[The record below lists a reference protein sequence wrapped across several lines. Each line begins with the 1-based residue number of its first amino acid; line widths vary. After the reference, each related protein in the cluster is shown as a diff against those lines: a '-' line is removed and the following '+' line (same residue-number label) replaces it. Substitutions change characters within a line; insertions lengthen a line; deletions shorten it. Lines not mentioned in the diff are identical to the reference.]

1 MGSGQNLPIAGILL
15 AAVSFLAMLLS
26 GVDAV
31 IGLAVLT
38 VWVGSLL
45 VAAGRPPEPPKTKVK
60 QRVTLDSIR
69 DLIENFSTPL
79 LITERSTIAIANRA
93 ARKMLGPHV
102 VGQDARV
109 ALRQPEAAA
118 LLNENR
124 QGEAIVRGLV
134 RRGDIWQI
142 NRQAIDDRLAMLEF
156 INQTAEAD
164 ISRAH
169 TDFVANASHEL
180 RTPLAAVL
188 GYVETLQEGDG
199 ALDTPTTQKFLG
211 IIEREAQ
218 RMHALVSDLMSLSRV
233 EAEKH
238 DLPTERIDLR
248 SLVERAARDA
258 AGSHRSDR
266 LQLELHAEP
275 CVLGDRQQLEQVV
288 RNLVD
293 NALKYGAADTPV
305 TVTLDLGQADQARIA
320 VVDQGEG
327 IAPEQIPHLT
337 RRFYRTDPGRSRA
350 SGGTG
355 LGLAIVKHIVERHRG
370 RLDITSE
377 LGKGT
382 RAVVRIPLAEEEA
395 DTAIIAPQPA
405 GRHPAPGANATNVT
419 VVSYNYNM
427 GPPWMCGRLAGA
439 ASAYSNSRT
448 PNGKN
453 RSIRCRRSR

>member
-1 MGSGQNLPIAGILL
+1 MLACKGRPMGSGQNIPIAGILL
-15 AAVSFLAMLLS
+15 AAVTFLAILS
-26 GVDAV
+26 LGVDPIIGVAV
-31 IGLAVLT
+31 LAV
-38 VWVGSLL
+38 WIGSLM
-45 VAAGRPPEPPKTKVK
+45 VAAGRPPEPPKAMIK
-60 QRVTLDSIR
+60 QPVTIDSIR
-69 DLIENFSTPL
+69 DLIENSTTPL
-79 LITERSTIAIANRA
+79 LITERGTIAIANQA
-93 ARKMLGPHV
+93 ARRILGPHV

-109 ALRQPEAAA
+109 ALRQPEAIS

-142 NRQAIDDRLAMLEF
+142 NRQEIDERLAMLEF
-156 INQTAEAD
+156 VNQTAEAD

-180 RTPLAAVL
+180 RTPLAAIL
-188 GYVETLQEGDG
+188 GYVETLREGDG
-199 ALDTPTTQKFLG
+199 SLDTPTAQKFLG

-218 RMHALVSDLMSLSRV
+218 RLHALVSDLMSLSRV

-238 DLPTERIDLR
+238 DLPTERIDLA
-248 SLVERAARDA
+248 SLVERAATDA
-258 AGSHRSDR
+258 AGSNRISR
-266 LQLELHAEP
+266 LQLDLTAEP

-293 NALKYGAADTPV
+293 NALKYGAPDTPV
-305 TVTLDLGQADQARIA
+305 KVALDLAQGDLTRIS
-320 VVDQGEG
+320 VTDEGEG
-327 IAPEQIPHLT
+327 IAPEQVPHLT

-382 RAVVRIPLAEEEA
+382 RVVVRIPLAEPETEA
-395 DTAIIAPQPA
+395 EPGHQISASQTAAQAARPA
-405 GRHPAPGANATNVT
+405 ETQQL
-419 VVSYNYNM
+419 S
-427 GPPWMCGRLAGA
+427 
-439 ASAYSNSRT
+439 
-448 PNGKN
+448 
-453 RSIRCRRSR
+453 

>member
-1 MGSGQNLPIAGILL
+1 MARIMGSSQNIPVAGILL
-15 AAVSFLAMLLS
+15 AAVTFVALLLL
-26 GVDAV
+26 GTDVV
-31 IGLAVLT
+31 IAIAVLT

-45 VAAGRPPEPPKTKVK
+45 VAAGRPPEPPKAKVK
-60 QRVTLDSIR
+60 QALSLESIR
-69 DLIENFSTPL
+69 DLIENSSIPL
-79 LITERSTIAIANRA
+79 VITDRNTIAIANQA
-93 ARKMLGPHV
+93 ARKMMGQHV
-102 VGQDARV
+102 IGQDARV
-109 ALRQPEAAA
+109 ALRQPEAIM
-118 LLNENR
+118 LVNENR

-142 NRQAIDDRLAMLEF
+142 NRQNLDDRLAMLEF

-180 RTPLAAVL
+180 RTPLASIL
-188 GYVETLQEGDG
+188 GYVETLQEGEGDIG
-199 ALDTPTTQKFLG
+199 APVAKKFLG

-238 DLPTERIDLR
+238 DLPTERIDLA

-258 AGSHRSDR
+258 AGPERTER
-266 LQLELHAEP
+266 LVLGLAAEP
-275 CVLGDRQQLEQVV
+275 MVLGDLQQLEQVV

-293 NALKYGAADTPV
+293 NAMKYGAADTPV
-305 TVTLDLGQADQARIA
+305 TVALDLAEGGLARIA
-320 VVDQGEG
+320 VTDQGEG

-370 RLDITSE
+370 RLDITSQV
-377 LGKGT
+377 GKGT
-382 RAVVRIPLAEEEA
+382 RVVVRLPIAEPDASDAAAVEENA
-395 DTAIIAPQPA
+395 ETV
-405 GRHPAPGANATNVT
+405 PGEAE
-419 VVSYNYNM
+419 
-427 GPPWMCGRLAGA
+427 
-439 ASAYSNSRT
+439 SRQM
-448 PNGKN
+448 
-453 RSIRCRRSR
+453 S

>member
-1 MGSGQNLPIAGILL
+1 MGSGQNIPIAGILL
-15 AAVSFLAMLLS
+15 ALLTFGAMLSL
-26 GVDAV
+26 GVDWV
-31 IGLAVLT
+31 IGLSVLT

-45 VAAGRPPEPPKTKVK
+45 VASGRPPEPPKTDVK
-60 QRVTLDSIR
+60 QPVTIDSIR
-69 DLIENFSTPL
+69 DLIENSTTPL
-79 LITERSTIAIANRA
+79 MITERSTIAMANRA
-93 ARKMLGPHV
+93 ARRMLGPHV

-109 ALRQPEAAA
+109 ALRQPEAIS
-118 LLNENR
+118 LLNEKR
-124 QGEAIVRGLV
+124 KGEVIVRGLV

-142 NRQAIDDRLAMLEF
+142 NRQQIDERLAMLEF

-180 RTPLAAVL
+180 RTPLAAIL

-199 ALDTPTTQKFLG
+199 KLDTPTAQKFLG
-211 IIEREAQ
+211 IIEREAH
-218 RMHALVSDLMSLSRV
+218 RLHALVSDLMSLSRV

-238 DLPTERIDLR
+238 DLPTERIDLA

-258 AGSHRSDR
+258 AGPNRIDR
-266 LQLELHAEP
+266 LTLELLAEP
-275 CVLGDRQQLEQVV
+275 CVLGDLQQLEQVV

-293 NALKYGAADTPV
+293 NALKYGAADKPV

-320 VVDQGEG
+320 VVDQGDG

-377 LGKGT
+377 VGTGT
-382 RAVVRIPLAEEEA
+382 RVVVRIPLAEPEPEPDPETEVDSTPDATPAEA
-395 DTAIIAPQPA
+395 
-405 GRHPAPGANATNVT
+405 
-419 VVSYNYNM
+419 
-427 GPPWMCGRLAGA
+427 
-439 ASAYSNSRT
+439 NSEQL
-448 PNGKN
+448 
-453 RSIRCRRSR
+453 S

>member
-1 MGSGQNLPIAGILL
+1 MGNGQNIPIAGISL
-15 AAVSFLAMLLS
+15 AAVTFVALLLL
-26 GVDAV
+26 GTEVV
-31 IGLAVLT
+31 IAIAVLT

-45 VAAGRPPEPPKTKVK
+45 VAAGRPPEPPQTKVK
-60 QRVTLDSIR
+60 QRLSLDSIR
-69 DLIENFSTPL
+69 DLIENSSTPL
-79 LITERSTIAIANRA
+79 VITERSTIAIANRA

-102 VGQDARV
+102 IGQDARV
-109 ALRQPEAAA
+109 ALRQPEAIS

-142 NRQAIDDRLAMLEF
+142 NRQRLDDRLAMLEF

-180 RTPLAAVL
+180 RTPLAAIL
-188 GYVETLQEGDG
+188 GYVETLQEGDEG
-199 ALDTPTTQKFLG
+199 LDTPTARKFLG

-218 RMHALVSDLMSLSRV
+218 RLHALVSDLMSLSRV

-238 DLPTERIDLR
+238 DLPTERIDLA

-258 AGSHRSDR
+258 AGPARLDR
-266 LQLELHAEP
+266 LMLDITAEP
-275 CVLGDRQQLEQVV
+275 VVLGDLQQVEQVV

-293 NALKYGAADTPV
+293 NALKYGAPDTPV
-305 TVTLDLGQADQARIA
+305 NVVLDLAQGDLARIA
-320 VVDQGEG
+320 VADQGEG

-382 RAVVRIPLAEEEA
+382 RVVVRIPLAEPDPRA
-395 DTAIIAPQPA
+395 DIAPLEPEETTEPQ
-405 GRHPAPGANATNVT
+405 TET
-419 VVSYNYNM
+419 QQLS
-427 GPPWMCGRLAGA
+427 
-439 ASAYSNSRT
+439 
-448 PNGKN
+448 
-453 RSIRCRRSR
+453 

>member
-1 MGSGQNLPIAGILL
+1 MGMGQNFPVAGILL
-15 AAVSFLAMLLS
+15 AAVTFVAMMLL

-31 IGLAVLT
+31 IALSVML

-45 VAAGRPPEPPKTKVK
+45 VAAGRPPEPPKTVVR
-60 QRVTLDSIR
+60 QRLDLDSIR

-79 LITERSTIAIANRA
+79 MITERNTIALANRA
-93 ARKMLGPHV
+93 ARTMLGPHV

-109 ALRQPEAAA
+109 ALRQPEAIS
-118 LLNENR
+118 LLNDNR
-124 QGEAIVRGLV
+124 SGEAIVRGLV
-134 RRGDIWQI
+134 RRQDIWQI
-142 NRQAIDDRLAMLEF
+142 NRQAIDDRLAMLELT
-156 INQTAEAD
+156 NQTAEAD

-180 RTPLAAVL
+180 RTPLAAIL
-188 GYVETLQEGDG
+188 GYVETLREDEGRV
-199 ALDTPTTQKFLG
+199 DTPTAQKFLG

-218 RMHALVSDLMSLSRV
+218 RLHALVSDLMSLSRV

-238 DLPTERIDLR
+238 DLPTEHIELAP
-248 SLVERAARDA
+248 LVERAARDA
-258 AGSHRSDR
+258 AGSARMER
-266 LQLELHAEP
+266 LALELEAEP
-275 CVLGDRQQLEQVV
+275 FVLGDQQQLEQVV

-293 NALKYGAADTPV
+293 NALKYGAHDKMV
-305 TVTLDLGQADQARIA
+305 TVTLDLVPGDQARIA
-320 VVDQGEG
+320 VQDEGEG

-382 RAVVRIPLAEEEA
+382 RVVVRIPLAELDKPGESGSGEQNGE
-395 DTAIIAPQPA
+395 TPQEVE
-405 GRHPAPGANATNVT
+405 TQEL
-419 VVSYNYNM
+419 S
-427 GPPWMCGRLAGA
+427 
-439 ASAYSNSRT
+439 
-448 PNGKN
+448 
-453 RSIRCRRSR
+453 

>member
-1 MGSGQNLPIAGILL
+1 MGSGQNTPIAGILL
-15 AAVSFLAMLLS
+15 AAVTFVALLLLE
-26 GVDAV
+26 VDVV
-31 IGLAVLT
+31 IAISVLI
-38 VWVGSLL
+38 VWVGSLM
-45 VAAGRPPEPPKTKVK
+45 VAAGRPPEPPKAKVK
-60 QRVTLDSIR
+60 QRLTLDSIR
-69 DLIENFSTPL
+69 DLIESSSVPVM
-79 LITERSTIAIANRA
+79 ITERGTIAIANRM

-102 VGQDARV
+102 IGQDARV
-109 ALRQPEAAA
+109 ALRQPEAIS
-118 LLNENR
+118 LL
-124 QGEAIVRGLV
+124 GEDRKGAAIVRNLV

-142 NRQAIDDRLAMLEF
+142 NRQPIDDRLAMLEF

-180 RTPLAAVL
+180 RTPLAAIL
-188 GYVETLQEGDG
+188 GYVETLQEGDSP
-199 ALDTPTTQKFLG
+199 LDTPTAQKFLG

-218 RMHALVSDLMSLSRV
+218 RLHALVSDLMSLSRV

-238 DLPTERIDLR
+238 ELPTERIDLV

-258 AGSHRSDR
+258 AGPNRTDR
-266 LQLELHAEP
+266 LVLDLTAEP
-275 CVLGDRQQLEQVV
+275 VVLGDLQQLEQVV

-293 NALKYGAADTPV
+293 NALKYGAPDTPV
-305 TVTLDLGQADQARIA
+305 TVSLDLAQGEQARIA
-320 VVDQGEG
+320 VTDQGEG

-382 RAVVRIPLAEEEA
+382 RVVVRIPLAESELPDDAPSDEA
-395 DTAIIAPQPA
+395 TMIAPREAETQQM
-405 GRHPAPGANATNVT
+405 
-419 VVSYNYNM
+419 S
-427 GPPWMCGRLAGA
+427 
-439 ASAYSNSRT
+439 
-448 PNGKN
+448 
-453 RSIRCRRSR
+453 

>member
-1 MGSGQNLPIAGILL
+1 MGSGQNIPIAGISL
-15 AAVSFLAMLLS
+15 AAVTFVALLS
-26 GVDAV
+26 LGTDFV
-31 IGLAVLT
+31 IALSVLT

-45 VAAGRPPEPPKTKVK
+45 VAAGRPPEPPKAKT
-60 QRVTLDSIR
+60 RARLTLESIS
-69 DLIENFSTPL
+69 DLIEESSIPL
-79 LITERSTIAIANRA
+79 VITDRNAVALANAA

-109 ALRQPEAAA
+109 ALRQPEAVS
-118 LLNENR
+118 LLTANR
-124 QGEAIVRGLV
+124 QSEAIVRGLV

-142 NRQAIDDRLAMLEF
+142 SRRRLDDRLAMLEF

-180 RTPLAAVL
+180 RTPLAAII

-199 ALDTPTTQKFLG
+199 EIDTPTARKFLG

-218 RMHALVSDLMSLSRV
+218 RLQALVSDLMSLSRV

-238 DLPTERIDLR
+238 DLPTTPIDLAA
-248 SLVERAARDA
+248 LVERAARDA
-258 AGSHRSDR
+258 AGPQRLDR
-266 LQLELHAEP
+266 LHLDLDAAP
-275 CVLGDRQQLEQVV
+275 VVLGDVQQLEQVV

-293 NALKYGAADTPV
+293 NAMKYGAIDAPV
-305 TVTLDLGQADQARIA
+305 QVTLDLAQGDLARIA
-320 VVDQGEG
+320 VQDEGEG
-327 IAPEQIPHLT
+327 IATEHIPHLT

-382 RAVVRIPLAEEEA
+382 RVVVRIPLAEAGSAGEA
-395 DTAIIAPQPA
+395 DLT
-405 GRHPAPGANATNVT
+405 VT
-419 VVSYNYNM
+419 DETQQVS
-427 GPPWMCGRLAGA
+427 
-439 ASAYSNSRT
+439 
-448 PNGKN
+448 
-453 RSIRCRRSR
+453 

>member
-1 MGSGQNLPIAGILL
+1 MPSGQNIPIAGILL
-15 AAVSFLAMLLS
+15 ATVTFAVMLS
-26 GVDAV
+26 AGVDVV
-31 IGLAVLT
+31 IALAVLT

-45 VAAGRPPEPPKTKVK
+45 VAAGRPPEPPKVK
-60 QRVTLDSIR
+60 EQQRFTLAAIR
-69 DLIENFSTPL
+69 DLIENSSTPL
-79 LITERSTIAIANRA
+79 MITERGTIAIANRA
-93 ARKMLGPHV
+93 ARRMLGPHV

-109 ALRQPEAAA
+109 ALRQPEAIS

-134 RRGDIWQI
+134 RRGDVWQI
-142 NRQAIDDRLAMLEF
+142 NRQAIDERLAMLEF

-180 RTPLAAVL
+180 RTPLAAIL

-199 ALDTPTTQKFLG
+199 KLDTPTARKFLG
-211 IIEREAQ
+211 IIEREAKRLQ
-218 RMHALVSDLMSLSRV
+218 ALVSDLMSLSRV

-238 DLPTERIDLR
+238 DPPTERIDLA

-258 AGSHRSDR
+258 AGPGRAER
-266 LQLELHAEP
+266 LIFTIAAEP
-275 CVLGDRQQLEQVV
+275 VVLGDLQQLEQVV

-293 NALKYGAADTPV
+293 NALKYGAPDRPV
-305 TVTLDLGQADQARIA
+305 TVALDLAQGDLARIA
-320 VVDQGEG
+320 VIDEGEG

-355 LGLAIVKHIVERHRG
+355 LGLAIVKHIVDRHRG

-382 RAVVRIPLAEEEA
+382 RVVVRIPLAEAEEA
-395 DTAIIAPQPA
+395 QADAS
-405 GRHPAPGANATNVT
+405 G
-419 VVSYNYNM
+419 
-427 GPPWMCGRLAGA
+427 AGA
-439 ASAYSNSRT
+439 AASDAGPDAAHPAQTEQLS
-448 PNGKN
+448 
-453 RSIRCRRSR
+453 

>member
-1 MGSGQNLPIAGILL
+1 MGSGQNTPIAGISL
-15 AAVSFLAMLLS
+15 AAVTFVALLS
-26 GVDAV
+26 LGTDFV
-31 IGLAVLT
+31 IALAVLT

-45 VAAGRPPEPPKTKVK
+45 VAAGRPPDPPKAKT
-60 QRVTLDSIR
+60 RAPLTLDSIN
-69 DLIENFSTPL
+69 DLIEHFSIPL
-79 LITERSTIAIANRA
+79 VITDRNTIALANAA
-93 ARKMLGPHV
+93 ARRMLGPHV

-109 ALRQPEAAA
+109 ALRQPEAVS
-118 LLNENR
+118 LLGNSR
-124 QGEAIVRGLV
+124 QSEAIVRGLV

-142 NRQAIDDRLAMLEF
+142 TRQTLDDRLAMLEF
-156 INQTAEAD
+156 TNQTAEAD

-180 RTPLAAVL
+180 RTPLAAIL

-199 ALDTPTTQKFLG
+199 EIDTPTARKFLG

-218 RMHALVSDLMSLSRV
+218 RLHALVSDLMSLSRV

-238 DLPTERIDLR
+238 DLPTERIDLA

-258 AGSHRSDR
+258 AGQQRLDR
-266 LQLELHAEP
+266 LRLELAAEP
-275 CVLGDRQQLEQVV
+275 VVLGDLQQLEQVV

-293 NALKYGAADTPV
+293 NALKYGAPDTPV
-305 TVTLDLGQADQARIA
+305 QVTLDLAQGDLARIA
-320 VVDQGEG
+320 VADEGDG

-377 LGKGT
+377 VGKGT
-382 RAVVRIPLAEEEA
+382 RVVVRLPLAE
-395 DTAIIAPQPA
+395 
-405 GRHPAPGANATNVT
+405 
-419 VVSYNYNM
+419 
-427 GPPWMCGRLAGA
+427 AGA
-439 ASAYSNSRT
+439 AGDGPRPAGGSGDSAADEAQQVS
-448 PNGKN
+448 
-453 RSIRCRRSR
+453 

>member
-1 MGSGQNLPIAGILL
+1 MGSGQNIPIAGISL
-15 AAVSFLAMLLS
+15 AAVTFVALLML
-26 GVDAV
+26 GTDVV
-31 IGLAVLT
+31 IALAVLT

-45 VAAGRPPEPPKTKVK
+45 VAAGRPPEPPKAKAP
-60 QRVTLDSIR
+60 QRLTLDSIR
-69 DLIENFSTPL
+69 DLIEDSSIPL
-79 LITERSTIAIANRA
+79 VITERNTIALANRA
-93 ARKMLGPHV
+93 ARRMLGPHII
-102 VGQDARV
+102 GQDARV
-109 ALRQPEAAA
+109 ALRQPEAIS
-118 LLNENR
+118 LLGEDR
-124 QGEAIVRGLV
+124 QSEAIVRGLV

-142 NRQAIDDRLAMLEF
+142 SRQRIDDRLAMLEF

-180 RTPLAAVL
+180 RTPLAAII

-199 ALDTPTTQKFLG
+199 DIDTPTARKFLG

-218 RMHALVSDLMSLSRV
+218 RLQALVSDLMSLSRV

-238 DLPTERIDLR
+238 DLPTTRIDLA

-258 AGSHRSDR
+258 AGPQRIER
-266 LQLELHAEP
+266 LKLDLAAEP
-275 CVLGDRQQLEQVV
+275 VVLGDLQQLEQVV

-293 NALKYGAADTPV
+293 NALKYGAADAPV
-305 TVTLDLGQADQARIA
+305 HVTLDLAQGDLARIA
-320 VVDQGEG
+320 VQDEGEG

-382 RAVVRIPLAEEEA
+382 RVVVRIPLAERDPPEA
-395 DTAIIAPQPA
+395 VPLAESENAAGGSDPRAPETQQ
-405 GRHPAPGANATNVT
+405 
-419 VVSYNYNM
+419 VS
-427 GPPWMCGRLAGA
+427 
-439 ASAYSNSRT
+439 
-448 PNGKN
+448 
-453 RSIRCRRSR
+453 